1 MSVLP
6 CSSTVPVPLVK
17 VAAPVRLVFWPRTIL
32 VAVEAPMFRAPLVV
46 RSSDWVSTEVVP
58 CTVPVVV
65 ILSAPVSMAPK
76 PLLMEPEPKAPVPV
90 IAVLTAS
97 LVSTRAASLP
107 SSRLNSV
114 ASTVTALRTKVEL
127 LLPVTVRVPVLLPR
141 PSVLPAVVAMVVLPA
156 MLAPPA
162 LTVRPPM
169 PCNRPVPA
177 STPTAVTAPPLLTSK
192 LLKSMTRSYPK

>member
-1 MSVLP
+1 M
-6 CSSTVPVPLVK
+6 
-17 VAAPVRLVFWPRTIL
+17 A
-32 VAVEAPMFRAPLVV
+32 
-46 RSSDWVSTEVVP
+46 
-58 CTVPVVV
+58 PVVV

-162 LTVRPPM
+162 LTVRPPVVTVKVELEVSVPVTLVLSWSSM
-169 PCNRPVPA
+169 VPA
-177 STPTAVTAPPLLTSK
+177 ELSTMLPLVVVVRFRLPLVALRAALILVLARLDRAVLAQPEHVPEPPATPPI
-192 LLKSMTRSYPK
+192 TRHSEAAVS